1 MKQAESSEPPA
12 DRHRRSRWITSR
24 LGQSQAFRSLT
35 DADRKAV
42 AGSLSRIVDYWLDAA
57 DREAPPGAFLAAAD
71 FPGFVGDLIEG
82 VFDAIVDASI
92 RQMEAYKDLLE
103 GVAQSV
109 DRFIAETVTDD
120 DARRYLSDTFPDV
133 FTVGDGNGNSNGRI
147 VGKRPGASE
156 SRWDLALSLL
166 GLPEADRG
174 ANGEALSKRL
184 IQATRRHLVRER
196 QQLLAT
202 MVLMG
207 VQRIVDPDGR
217 YRPKFKL
224 RLRYRRK
231 NKRRS
236 RS

>member
-1 MKQAESSEPPA
+1 
-12 DRHRRSRWITSR
+12 
-24 LGQSQAFRSLT
+24 
-35 DADRKAV
+35 
-42 AGSLSRIVDYWLDAA
+42 
-57 DREAPPGAFLAAAD
+57 
-71 FPGFVGDLIEG
+71 
-82 VFDAIVDASI
+82 
-92 RQMEAYKDLLE
+92 MEAYRDLLE

-109 DRFIAETVTDD
+109 DRFIADTVTDD

-133 FTVGDGNGNSNGRI
+133 FTVGDGDVQGGI

>member
-1 MKQAESSEPPA
+1 MKQAEPSKPPA
-12 DRHRRSRWITSR
+12 DPDRRPRWIASR
-24 LGQSQAFRSLT
+24 LGQSRAFRGLT
-35 DADRKAV
+35 VADQKAV

-57 DREAPPGAFLAAAD
+57 DREAPPGAFLAAVD
-71 FPGFVGDLIEG
+71 FPAFVGDLIEG

-92 RQMEAYKDLLE
+92 RQMEAYRDLLE

-109 DRFIAETVTDD
+109 DRFIADTVTDD
-120 DARRYLSDTFPDV
+120 DARSYLSDTFPGV
-133 FTVGDGNGNSNGRI
+133 FTVGDGNVQGGI

-166 GLPEADRG
+166 GLKEADRG
-174 ANGEALSKRL
+174 ANAEALSKWL
-184 IQATRRHLVRER
+184 IRATRRNLVRER